1 MATTSV
7 TLSGFVFDNA
17 GNAVQDAAVV
27 AYTSADNATSAIS
40 GLTDTTDANGRWDIT
55 TADESQYPMDIK
67 ITFGSAV
74 RWIKAANGINLTRLT
89 VSGAAVFG
97 ENDTGV
103 DVTMYGATSGR
114 YLLWDESEDALHLND
129 STELKIGS
137 LAAGDMILYHD
148 GTNSYITN
156 ATGALKIATESS
168 GIAVTIGH
176 GTSEVTVADNLTVTG
191 DLTVS
196 GTTTTVDTTNTV
208 VKDSLIELNTGASS
222 NSNDLGIVMERGS
235 TGDNAIIA
243 WDESADVFTVG
254 TTTATGASTGDL
266 TITAAAFTAGAIS
279 GTTGT
284 FSTDVSVGDD
294 LSLTSDSAVFNMGDG
309 SDFTI
314 THDGTTGA
322 TIAATPL
329 TVTSATAATW
339 STSAGALTLN
349 GTGGLV
355 LQEGGAAI
363 IGISDARV
371 IATTNTAS
379 VDLDASGAIQINSSG
394 GALSIGNDNIDQTV
408 NIATAGTRTLNIG
421 IGDGTDVTTTIVK
434 GTLSVGVDDTGYD
447 VKFFGASAGAY
458 MLYDQSEDQ
467 LVVMGKSADA
477 TDSTGKLLLATS
489 LTDVNANDV
498 IGKIDFQAPHEAG
511 GTDAITVAA
520 SIQAIAQGT
529 FAADLNATD
538 LIFYTGH
545 SEAATEKFRFTS
557 QGEIGIGGATY
568 GSSGDVLTSGGAGA
582 APTWATPTTGDIT
595 GVTAGTGLS
604 GGGSSGSV
612 TLNVDAAQSQITTV
626 GTIGTGV
633 WQGTAIASSYIAAD
647 AITGAKIADDAID
660 SEHYTDGSIDNA
672 HIADDA
678 IDSEHYA
685 DGSIDNAHIADDA
698 IDSEHYADGSI
709 DTAHIADNQITLA
722 KMAGGTDGN
731 IISYDA
737 SGDPVAIA
745 TGSDGQVLTSTGA
758 GSPPAFEDAG
768 GGGGLVEADIWR
780 MNSEC
785 VGNCD
790 PLINFELAD
799 GTDAARIGTGM
810 TYSSGYWTFPST
822 GIWEIALH
830 VFGDHGSATAVGIT
844 ASIETTTDNSSYT
857 TATENT
863 SAGTGSAHRWNM
875 ALATL
880 FDVTNT
886 TNCKVK
892 FKTTTTGN
900 TSANTDENQT
910 YAIFKKLGDT

>member
-1 MATTSV
+1 
-7 TLSGFVFDNA
+7 
-17 GNAVQDAAVV
+17 
-27 AYTSADNATSAIS
+27 
-40 GLTDTTDANGRWDIT
+40 
-55 TADESQYPMDIK
+55 
-67 ITFGSAV
+67 
-74 RWIKAANGINLTRLT
+74 
-89 VSGAAVFG
+89 
-97 ENDTGV
+97 
-103 DVTMYGATSGR
+103 
-114 YLLWDESEDALHLND
+114 
-129 STELKIGS
+129 
-137 LAAGDMILYHD
+137 
-148 GTNSYITN
+148 
-156 ATGALKIATESS
+156 
-168 GIAVTIGH
+168 
-176 GTSEVTVADNLTVTG
+176 VADNLTVTG

-545 SEAATEKFRFTS
+545 SEA
-557 QGEIGIGGATY
+557 
-568 GSSGDVLTSGGAGA
+568 
-582 APTWATPTTGDIT
+582 
-595 GVTAGTGLS
+595 
-604 GGGSSGSV
+604 
-612 TLNVDAAQSQITTV
+612 
-626 GTIGTGV
+626 
-633 WQGTAIASSYIAAD
+633 
-647 AITGAKIADDAID
+647 
-660 SEHYTDGSIDNA
+660 
-672 HIADDA
+672 
-678 IDSEHYA
+678 
-685 DGSIDNAHIADDA
+685 
-698 IDSEHYADGSI
+698 
-709 DTAHIADNQITLA
+709 
-722 KMAGGTDGN
+722 
-731 IISYDA
+731 
-737 SGDPVAIA
+737 
-745 TGSDGQVLTSTGA
+745 
-758 GSPPAFEDAG
+758 
-768 GGGGLVEADIWR
+768 
-780 MNSEC
+780 
-785 VGNCD
+785 
-790 PLINFELAD
+790 
-799 GTDAARIGTGM
+799 
-810 TYSSGYWTFPST
+810 
-822 GIWEIALH
+822 
-830 VFGDHGSATAVGIT
+830 
-844 ASIETTTDNSSYT
+844 
-857 TATENT
+857 
-863 SAGTGSAHRWNM
+863 
-875 ALATL
+875 
-880 FDVTNT
+880 
-886 TNCKVK
+886 
-892 FKTTTTGN
+892 
-900 TSANTDENQT
+900 
-910 YAIFKKLGDT
+910 